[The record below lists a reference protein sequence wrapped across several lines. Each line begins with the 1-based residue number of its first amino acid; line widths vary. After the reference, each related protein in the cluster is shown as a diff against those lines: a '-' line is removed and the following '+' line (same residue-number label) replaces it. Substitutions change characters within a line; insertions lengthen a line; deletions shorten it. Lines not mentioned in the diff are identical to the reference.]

1 MRKQHAFQFVN
12 KFDFIYTAILKD
24 QNHVLN
30 SFKKSN
36 NNNNNVTSEK
46 PKKNYYKLQMYI
58 VKKIIILM
66 NKDKLTLKIASSYA
80 L

>member
-24 QNHVLN
+24 RNRVLN

-36 NNNNNVTSEK
+36 NNNNVTSEK
-46 PKKNYYKLQMYI
+46 PKKKNYYKLQMYI

>member
-30 SFKKSN
+30 SFKKS